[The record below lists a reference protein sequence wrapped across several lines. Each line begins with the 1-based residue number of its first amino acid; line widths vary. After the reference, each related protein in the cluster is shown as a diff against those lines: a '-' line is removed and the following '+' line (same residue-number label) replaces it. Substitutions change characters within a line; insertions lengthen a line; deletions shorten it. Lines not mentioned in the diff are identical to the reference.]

1 MTGKKDVRHEW
12 NQAQPVEKGNT
23 GNEVQIVQLEENQAG
38 TDRWKQVT
46 NDSGG
51 ETEKE

>member
-1 MTGKKDVRHEW
+1 MTGEKDVRHEW
-12 NQAQPVEKGNT
+12 NQEQPVEMGNT
-23 GNEVQIVQLEENQAG
+23 GNEIVQMEENQAG

-51 ETEKE
+51 ETEEE